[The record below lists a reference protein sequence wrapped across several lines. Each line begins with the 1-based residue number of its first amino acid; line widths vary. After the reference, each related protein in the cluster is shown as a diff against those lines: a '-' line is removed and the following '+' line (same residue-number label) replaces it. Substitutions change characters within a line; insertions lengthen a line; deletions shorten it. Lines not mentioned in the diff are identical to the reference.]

1 MIELVDVTQR
11 LAPARHG
18 HLRRRAITV
27 DRAQLVEPEQVRP
40 RIPLVV
46 GGNGRRVLTYAA
58 EHADVVALSGL
69 GRTLED
75 GHRHEAMWADAEADA
90 QTRCTGTD
98 AKAGQR

>member
-11 LAPARHG
+11 LLQRDTVTFVGEH
-18 HLRRRAITV
+18 ITV

-46 GGNGRRVLTYAA
+46 GGNGRRVLTYAT

-69 GRTLED
+69 GRTLDD
-75 GHRHEAMWADAEADA
+75 GDRHEAML
-90 QTRCTGTD
+90 G
-98 AKAGQR
+98 